1 MKTTHRWL
9 SIVEG
14 CILVALGLHIL
25 NAAGLL
31 ISGTAGIGM
40 ILLRLT
46 DLSFGQLFFLINLPF
61 YVLAWYALGRD
72 FTLRTFA
79 SVSLLSILS
88 ELMKH
93 YVILTIPPLLA
104 STLGGLLVGFG
115 LIILF
120 RHNTSLGGINILA
133 VYLERRMGIHAGK
146 TTLFIDMLIWISAVS
161 VIDMTYLTYSL
172 LAFSALSSVIGRYH
186 KPPVWAQTAP
196 TDVPI
201 NNTASV
207 ENHATGISPLKR

>member
-14 CILVALGLHIL
+14 CLLVALGLHIL
-25 NAAGLL
+25 NSAELL

-46 DLSFGQLFFLINLPF
+46 DLSFGQLFFIINLPF
-61 YVLAWYALGRD
+61 YILAWYALGRD
-72 FTLRTFA
+72 FTLRTFM
-79 SVSLLSILS
+79 SVSLLSIMS

-93 YVILTIPPLLA
+93 YAVLSIPPLLSA
-104 STLGGLLVGFG
+104 ALGGLLVGFG

-133 VYLERRMGIHAGK
+133 VYLERKFGVHAWK
-146 TTLFIDMLIWISAVS
+146 TTLFVDILVLIAALSIVN
-161 VIDMTYLTYSL
+161 LTNLAYSL
-172 LAFSALSSVIGRYH
+172 VAFALLSSVIGRYH
-186 KPPVWAQTAP
+186 KPPQWAQTPP
-196 TDVPI
+196 TDVAEKESSSPE
-201 NNTASV
+201 ASL
-207 ENHATGISPLKR
+207 AKK